1 MTVTRWMMGAATV
14 TATYVRRG
22 KRFRVFIR
30 PAAGPRISRSV
41 RTEADAI
48 ALVRH
53 FNRLGMAGVDLT
65 EALRKA
71 QLAKVAEAKSYP
83 TIREALPAFLDEM
96 VGIGEIRKS
105 TAKGYKNR
113 LAVWAYPQIGDTA
126 WNELTREQIGEVLV
140 NLRAAGRSMACLE
153 QIRCPLTRFY
163 QWQMNAKGYKG
174 ANPAADLKFFLGRQP
189 SKRGRKRDLQWF
201 RQEEARRLLVAC
213 RTLKPRWFA
222 FLLVSFGGGL
232 RWGEATALTRADI
245 DWRRGR
251 IHVQRTWSESGGR
264 LERCKDGEDRW
275 VTVPVS
281 TLAALQAHCEA
292 MDLEATL
299 NDWTPDQRQLVFPN
313 SVGGITRY
321 GAFLGLVWQSLL
333 RKAGLPYRKPH
344 AMRHSYATWLLEAGA
359 DIRWVRD
366 QMGHVSIGET
376 EGTYGHLVREHHERD
391 VDALDAA
398 LWPAAAPQDDGG
410 TRESLG
416 HRRPAT
422 SHCVPPAAGRSL
434 STDQSGGE
442 LMVEGKG
449 FEPSTSALR
458 TPRSPN

>member
-1 MTVTRWMMGAATV
+1 MPT
-14 TATYVRRG
+14 
-22 KRFRVFIR
+22 
-30 PAAGPRISRSV
+30 
-41 RTEADAI
+41 DA
-48 ALVRH
+48 
-53 FNRLGMAGVDLT
+53 
-65 EALRKA
+65 
-71 QLAKVAEAKSYP
+71 
-83 TIREALPAFLDEM
+83 
-96 VGIGEIRKS
+96 
-105 TAKGYKNR
+105 
-113 LAVWAYPQIGDTA
+113 
-126 WNELTREQIGEVLV
+126 VL
-140 NLRAAGRSMACLE
+140 SMAEERERL
-153 QIRCPLTRFY
+153 Q
-163 QWQMNAKGYKG
+163 G

-201 RQEEARRLLVAC
+201 RQEEARGLLVAC

-299 NDWTPDQRQLVFPN
+299 NAWTPDQRQLVFPN

-321 GAFLGLVWQSLL
+321 GAFLELVWQSLL

-359 DIRWVRD
+359 DLRWVKD
-366 QMGHVSIGET
+366 QMGHASIAET
-376 EGTYGHLVREHHERD
+376 EGTYGHLVRERHERH
-391 VDALDAA
+391 VEALDAA
-398 LWPAAAPQDDGG
+398 LGSVSEPEEADG
-410 TRESLG
+410 TRESFDS
-416 HRRPAT
+416 RRPAA
-422 SHCVPPAAGRSL
+422 SPYVPPGTGRPL
-434 STDQSGGE
+434 SADQSGRE
-442 LMVEGKG
+442 SMVEGKG

>member
-1 MTVTRWMMGAATV
+1 MTVTQWMMGAATV

-30 PAAGPRISRSV
+30 PADGPRISRSV

-163 QWQMNAKGYKG
+163 QWQRNAKGYKG
-174 ANPAADLKFFLGRQP
+174 RTRRPTSSSFSAGSPVSEVASEISNG
-189 SKRGRKRDLQWF
+189 S
-201 RQEEARRLLVAC
+201 ARR
-213 RTLKPRWFA
+213 RP
-222 FLLVSFGGGL
+222 GGCSWPAV
-232 RWGEATALTRADI
+232 R
-245 DWRRGR
+245 
-251 IHVQRTWSESGGR
+251 SS
-264 LERCKDGEDRW
+264 
-275 VTVPVS
+275 P
-281 TLAALQAHCEA
+281 
-292 MDLEATL
+292 
-299 NDWTPDQRQLVFPN
+299 
-313 SVGGITRY
+313 
-321 GAFLGLVWQSLL
+321 
-333 RKAGLPYRKPH
+333 AGLPSCSSR
-344 AMRHSYATWLLEAGA
+344 SGA
-359 DIRWVRD
+359 DSDGAKPQRSRARTST
-366 QMGHVSIGET
+366 G
-376 EGTYGHLVREHHERD
+376 
-391 VDALDAA
+391 
-398 LWPAAAPQDDGG
+398 AAAASTCSGPG
-410 TRESLG
+410 
-416 HRRPAT
+416 RR
-422 SHCVPPAAGRSL
+422 AAGVL
-434 STDQSGGE
+434 SD
-442 LMVEGKG
+442 
-449 FEPSTSALR
+449 AR
-458 TPRSPN
+458 TAKIAG